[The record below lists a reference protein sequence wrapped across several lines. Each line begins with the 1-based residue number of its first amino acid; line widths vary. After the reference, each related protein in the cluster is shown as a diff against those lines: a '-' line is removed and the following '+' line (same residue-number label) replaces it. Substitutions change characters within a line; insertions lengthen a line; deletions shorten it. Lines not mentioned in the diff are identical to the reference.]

1 MSTRMSLNFSMSLLQ
16 LSALPATLK
25 TSIAL
30 IASDM
35 DGTLTRSEKL
45 TPALLKGLDD
55 LKKLNISLLLV
66 TGRSAGWVDA
76 LRYYLPIAGAIAENG
91 GLYLP
96 PTGSWQLLS
105 PIPDIPTHRQNLA
118 AAFLALKR
126 QYPALQESSDNA
138 FRLTDWTF
146 DVEGISPEALAAIAE
161 QCGQL
166 SWSFTFSTVQCHV
179 KPEQQ
184 NKAWGIQEVL
194 RLHYPQLQPEQVL
207 TIGDSP
213 NDETMFNPAIFPV
226 SVGVANILNYRDR
239 LQYLPTYITQNYEVD
254 GFLELLQILGQSHSS
269 I

>member
-1 MSTRMSLNFSMSLLQ
+1 MPLLP
-16 LSALPATLK
+16 LSALPVPLK
-25 TSIAL
+25 TSIAI

-55 LKKLNISLLLV
+55 LKKLNIPLLLV

-96 PTGSWQLLS
+96 PTGPWQLLS
-105 PIPDIPTHRQNLA
+105 SIPDIPTHRQNLA
-118 AAFLALKR
+118 AAFLTLKR

-146 DVEGISPEALAAIAE
+146 DVAGITSEELAAIAQQCE
-161 QCGQL
+161 QWG
-166 SWSFTFSTVQCHV
+166 WSFTFSTVQCHI
-179 KPEQQ
+179 KPKQQ

-194 RLHYPQLQPEQVL
+194 QQYFPKIKSEQVL

-213 NDETMFNPAIFPV
+213 NDEAMFDPEIFPV
-226 SVGVANILNYRDR
+226 SVGVANILRYRDR
-239 LQYLPTYITQNYEVD
+239 LQHLPAYVTQKSEVD
-254 GFLELLQILGQSHSS
+254 GFLELLQILHRVL
-269 I
+269 

>member
-1 MSTRMSLNFSMSLLQ
+1 MHLLP
-16 LSALPATLK
+16 LTTLPADLRK
-25 TSIAL
+25 SIAL

-45 TPALLKGLDD
+45 TPALLKGLDG
-55 LKKLNISLLLV
+55 LKKLNIPLLLV

-96 PTGSWQLLS
+96 PTGPWQLLS

-118 AAFLALKR
+118 TAFLAVKQ
-126 QYPALQESSDNA
+126 QYPDLQESSDNA

-146 DVEGISPEALAAIAE
+146 DVAEIPSEELTAIAQ
-161 QCGQL
+161 QCEAWG
-166 SWSFTFSTVQCHV
+166 WSFTFSTVQCHI
-179 KPEQQ
+179 KPKQQ

-194 RLHYPQLQPEQVL
+194 RLHYPQLQPKQVL

-213 NDETMFNPAIFPV
+213 NDEAMFNPTIFPI

-239 LQYLPTYITQNYEVD
+239 LQHLPTYVTQNHEVD
-254 GFLELLQILGQSHSS
+254 GFIEVLQMLS
-269 I
+269 

>member
-1 MSTRMSLNFSMSLLQ
+1 MHLLP
-16 LSALPATLK
+16 LTTLPADLRK
-25 TSIAL
+25 SIAL

-35 DGTLTRSEKL
+35 DGTLTQSEKL

-55 LKKLNISLLLV
+55 LKKLNIPLLLV

-91 GLYLP
+91 GLYFP
-96 PTGSWQLLS
+96 PIGPWQLLS
-105 PIPDIPTHRQNLA
+105 PIPDIPTHRQSLA
-118 AAFLALKR
+118 TAFLALKQ
-126 QYPALQESSDNA
+126 QYPDLQESSDNA

-146 DVEGISPEALAAIAE
+146 DVAEIPSEALTAIGQQCE
-161 QCGQL
+161 QWG
-166 SWSFTFSTVQCHV
+166 WSFTFSTVQCHI
-179 KPEQQ
+179 KPKQQ

-213 NDETMFNPAIFPV
+213 NDEAMFNPTIFPI

-239 LQYLPTYITQNYEVD
+239 LQYLPAYVTQHHEVD
-254 GFLELLQILGQSHSS
+254 GFLELLRVLNCSL
-269 I
+269 